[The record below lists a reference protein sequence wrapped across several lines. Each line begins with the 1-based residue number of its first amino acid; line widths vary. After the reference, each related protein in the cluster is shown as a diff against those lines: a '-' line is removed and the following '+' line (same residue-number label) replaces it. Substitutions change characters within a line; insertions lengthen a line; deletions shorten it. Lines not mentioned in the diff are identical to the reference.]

1 MSDWLTEN
9 GFNLFFLPV
18 EEDMA
23 DNGGLRAAFNAF
35 SHWMHTREDD
45 ELLALPGLTFTQHQ
59 LFFLSFAQVSISE
72 FLLW

>member
-1 MSDWLTEN
+1 
-9 GFNLFFLPV
+9 
-18 EEDMA
+18 MA

-72 FLLW
+72 FLL